1 MGVKMGCALSLI
13 IMLECTCVSM
23 VLLTDMLQHLHLQM
37 LCIFT
42 KRLKVSTIC
51 GSQNMNSIMRY
62 GMFYTK
68 MGLVDFI
75 L

>member
-1 MGVKMGCALSLI
+1 MGVKMGCALSPI
-13 IMLECTCVSM
+13 IMLECTSVSM

-37 LCIFT
+37 LFIFT